1 MAHEL
6 NELRKLN
13 FTNDIIAYKP
23 QSQFKLGTAAA
34 TAIQADSSILGEVD
48 ENERQGWLYK
58 SIAAN
63 TNFNLYFYGQ
73 SVKDVM
79 TLAHLSGVSAVVS
92 IDAISGTS
100 SLPFFVIY
108 TKPDAITPNESWY
121 KSKIL
126 GTFKNDSLLYPTE
139 KIQMYLDK
147 VPETQFG
154 YRNIETVKS
163 VEGAALRTEE
173 VWFITLQ
180 SDSGAPIGTQ
190 ILVSD
195 FTYETIHF
203 PNVNRTIKLV

>member
-13 FTNDIIAYKP
+13 STNDIIAYKP

-34 TAIQADSSILGEVD
+34 TAIQADSSILGEAD

-63 TNFNLYFYGQ
+63 TKFNLYFYGQ
-73 SVKDVM
+73 GVKDVM
-79 TLAHLSGVSAVVS
+79 TLGHLSGVSAVVS

-126 GTFKNDSLLYPTE
+126 GTFNTGSLLYPTE

-154 YRNIETVKS
+154 YRNVKTVKS
-163 VEGAALRTEE
+163 VEGSALKTEE

-203 PNVNRTIKLV
+203 PNVNRTIKLI

>member
-1 MAHEL
+1 MSHEF

-13 FTNDIIAYKP
+13 STNNIIAYKP

-34 TAIQADSSILGEVD
+34 TAIHADSSILGEAD

-58 SIAAN
+58 SIAVN
-63 TNFNLYFYGQ
+63 TKFNLYFYGQ
-73 SVKDVM
+73 GVKDAM
-79 TLAHLSGVSAVVS
+79 TLEHLRGVSAVVS
-92 IDAISGTS
+92 IDAISNNL

-108 TKPDAITPNESWY
+108 TKPDAITPNQSWY

-154 YRNIETVKS
+154 YRNVKTVKS
-163 VEGAALRTEE
+163 VEGSALKTEE
-173 VWFITLQ
+173 VMYITLH
-180 SDSGAPIGTQ
+180 SNSAAPIGTQ

-195 FTYETIHF
+195 FTYETLHV
-203 PNVNRTIKLV
+203 PNINRTIKLV

>member
-63 TNFNLYFYGQ
+63 TKFNLYFYGQ
-73 SVKDVM
+73 GVKDVM
-79 TLAHLSGVSAVVS
+79 TLGHLSGVSAVVS

-108 TKPDAITPNESWY
+108 TKPDAITPNQSWY

-154 YRNIETVKS
+154 YRNVKTVKS

>member
-63 TNFNLYFYGQ
+63 TKFNLYFYGQ
-73 SVKDVM
+73 GVKDVM
-79 TLAHLSGVSAVVS
+79 TLGHLSGVSAVVS

-108 TKPDAITPNESWY
+108 TKPDAITPNQSWY

-154 YRNIETVKS
+154 YRNVKTVKS
-163 VEGAALRTEE
+163 VEGSALRTEE

>member
-1 MAHEL
+1 MSEF

-13 FTNDIIAYKP
+13 STNDIIAYKP
-23 QSQFKLGTAAA
+23 QSQFKLGTAEA
-34 TAIQADSSILGEVD
+34 TAIHADSSILGEAD

-63 TNFNLYFYGQ
+63 TKFNLYFYGQ
-73 SVKDVM
+73 GVKDAM
-79 TLAHLSGVSAVVS
+79 TLEHLRGVSAVVS
-92 IDAISGTS
+92 IDAISNNL

-108 TKPDAITPNESWY
+108 TKPDAITPNQSWY

-154 YRNIETVKS
+154 YRNVKTVKS
-163 VEGAALRTEE
+163 VEGSALKTEE
-173 VWFITLQ
+173 VMYITLH
-180 SDSGAPIGTQ
+180 SNSAAPIGTQ

-195 FTYETIHF
+195 FTYETLHS
-203 PNVNRTIKLV
+203 PNVNRTIKLI

>member
-1 MAHEL
+1 MSEF

-13 FTNDIIAYKP
+13 STNDIIAYKP

-34 TAIQADSSILGEVD
+34 TAIQADSSILGEAD

-58 SIAAN
+58 SIAVN
-63 TNFNLYFYGQ
+63 TKFNLYFYGQ
-73 SVKDVM
+73 GVKDAM
-79 TLAHLSGVSAVVS
+79 TLEHLRGVSAVVS
-92 IDAISGTS
+92 IDAISNNL

-108 TKPDAITPNESWY
+108 TKPDAITPNQSWY

-163 VEGAALRTEE
+163 VEGAALKTEE
-173 VWFITLQ
+173 VWYITLH
-180 SDSGAPIGTQ
+180 SNSAAPIGTQ

-195 FTYETIHF
+195 FTYETLHV
-203 PNVNRTIKLV
+203 PNINRTIKLV

>member
-1 MAHEL
+1 MSHEF

-13 FTNDIIAYKP
+13 SSNNIIAYKP

-34 TAIQADSSILGEVD
+34 TAIQADSSILGEAD

-63 TNFNLYFYGQ
+63 TKFNLYFYGQ
-73 SVKDVM
+73 GVKDAM
-79 TLAHLSGVSAVVS
+79 TLEHLSGVSAVVS
-92 IDAISGTS
+92 IDAISS
-100 SLPFFVIY
+100 NLSLPFFVIY

-154 YRNIETVKS
+154 YRNVKTVKS
-163 VEGAALRTEE
+163 VEGSALKTEE
-173 VWFITLQ
+173 VMYITLH
-180 SDSGAPIGTQ
+180 SNSAAPIGTQ

-195 FTYETIHF
+195 FTYETLHV
-203 PNVNRTIKLV
+203 PNINRTIKLV